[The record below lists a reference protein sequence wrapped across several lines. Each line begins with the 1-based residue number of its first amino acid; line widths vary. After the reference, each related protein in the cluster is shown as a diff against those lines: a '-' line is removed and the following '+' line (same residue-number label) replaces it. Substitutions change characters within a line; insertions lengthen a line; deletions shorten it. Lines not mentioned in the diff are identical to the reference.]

1 MKIHSL
7 PVDSTQ
13 STTFFGPKCL
23 GMTRFTKLTGGQ
35 RKRPEE
41 STKWEDLKK
50 NQQNTDR
57 SSETRQRNYGR
68 ASSEIHHRQGASCGK
83 SRDGFKLK
91 KFGFSDEK
99 EKELFTMLKK
109 ETRSDNR
116 RVKRIKKKQDEKVC
130 YNCREPGH
138 NMSECPTAK
147 KDIEHGTG
155 ICFKCGSTEHS
166 SSSCRVKVK
175 PGDFPYAK
183 CFICGETGHLSKQC
197 PDNPK
202 GLYPMGGCCKECGS
216 VEHYVKD
223 CPEAHAKLGIDSVT
237 LPTLD
242 NFTSADAE
250 EELVDVRPQTVK
262 KKVPKMVKF

>member
-1 MKIHSL
+1 
-7 PVDSTQ
+7 
-13 STTFFGPKCL
+13 
-23 GMTRFTKLTGGQ
+23 MTRFTKLTGGQ

-116 RVKRIKKKQDEKVC
+116 RVKRIKKKQDEKVKV
-130 YNCREPGH
+130 N
-138 NMSECPTAK
+138 
-147 KDIEHGTG
+147 D
-155 ICFKCGSTEHS
+155 S
-166 SSSCRVKVK
+166 SW
-175 PGDFPYAK
+175 
-183 CFICGETGHLSKQC
+183 
-197 PDNPK
+197 
-202 GLYPMGGCCKECGS
+202 
-216 VEHYVKD
+216 
-223 CPEAHAKLGIDSVT
+223 
-237 LPTLD
+237 
-242 NFTSADAE
+242 
-250 EELVDVRPQTVK
+250 
-262 KKVPKMVKF
+262 KMVAGRW